1 MYLGTQGQPDDD
13 SELQLLSQLG
23 VNHVSSD
30 PPGDWR
36 TWDRDVFNVYQ
47 DRLAKFGINLDMTL
61 MPLGSRSAFDN
72 DVKNVFLA
80 PSVERDEEID
90 QICHL
95 IEEAGAAG
103 IRALRYNITI
113 LGYYNIITIKR
124 LTLNCCRLNKVK
136 SLITGLSKTI

>member
-1 MYLGTQGQPDDD
+1 MYLGTQGQPDNDT
-13 SELQLLSQLG
+13 ELQLLSQLG

-30 PPGDWR
+30 PSGDWR

-80 PSVERDEEID
+80 PSIERDEEID

-95 IEEAGAAG
+95 IEETGAAG
-103 IRALRYNITI
+103 IRAMR
-113 LGYYNIITIKR
+113 
-124 LTLNCCRLNKVK
+124 
-136 SLITGLSKTI
+136 

>member
-13 SELQLLSQLG
+13 TELQLLSQLG

-36 TWDRDVFNVYQ
+36 TWDRDGFNVYQ

-72 DVKNVFLA
+72 DVKKIGRA
-80 PSVERDEEID
+80 SCRER
-90 QICHL
+90 
-95 IEEAGAAG
+95 
-103 IRALRYNITI
+103 
-113 LGYYNIITIKR
+113 
-124 LTLNCCRLNKVK
+124 V
-136 SLITGLSKTI
+136 

>member
-13 SELQLLSQLG
+13 TELQLLSQLG

-36 TWDRDVFNVYQ
+36 TWNKDGFNAYQ
-47 DRLAKFGINLDMTL
+47 DRLAKFDINLDMTL

-80 PSVERDEEID
+80 SRDN
-90 QICHL
+90 QRTYRS
-95 IEEAGAAG
+95 A
-103 IRALRYNITI
+103 
-113 LGYYNIITIKR
+113 
-124 LTLNCCRLNKVK
+124 
-136 SLITGLSKTI
+136 